1 MYRLVIMFVASPRGH
16 KLRTSRMF
24 SMLDFREL
32 WGLVET
38 WMQSLPHYSSCFVSK
53 CGGLLPLGV
62 SLRECSLVVRNIL
75 RGSLLLYLNAVSSL
89 FPCLSSY
96 SQSKSTFY
104 SYAMGLYTT
113 FSCHESLWGF
123 SMGYES
129 WLFFFPS
136 ILWSEGHTYEFGRKD
151 TSYFHF
157 R

>member
-1 MYRLVIMFVASPRGH
+1 MFVASPRGH